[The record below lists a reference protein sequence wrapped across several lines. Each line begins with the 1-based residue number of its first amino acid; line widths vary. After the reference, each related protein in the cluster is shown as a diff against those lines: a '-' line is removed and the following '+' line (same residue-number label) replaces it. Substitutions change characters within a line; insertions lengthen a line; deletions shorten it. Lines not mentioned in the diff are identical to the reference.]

1 MVPENDPAIQSLD
14 LEYHN
19 LNVDRGLY
27 FDLRRRGLTKR
38 VVDDDKVNMALVTP
52 PQDTRAKARSVVM
65 RELTGQK
72 ARYVIDWDS
81 IYVED
86 EKYLSLDDPFLVY
99 EIETREFIDDCRN
112 GAPPEV

>member
-1 MVPENDPAIQSLD
+1 M
-14 LEYHN
+14 
-19 LNVDRGLY
+19 
-27 FDLRRRGLTKR
+27 TKR
-38 VVDDDKVNMALVTP
+38 VVEDDKVNMALVTP

-99 EIETREFIDDCRN
+99 DIETREFIDDCRN
-112 GAPPEV
+112 GAPPEAF